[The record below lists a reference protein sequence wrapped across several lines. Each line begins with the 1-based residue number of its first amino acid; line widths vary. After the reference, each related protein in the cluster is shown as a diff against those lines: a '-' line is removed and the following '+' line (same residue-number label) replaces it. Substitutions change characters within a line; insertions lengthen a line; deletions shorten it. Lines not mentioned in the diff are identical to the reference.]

1 MLLSLFETM
10 KTILSLLLVVAFI
23 AATECRA
30 GDTPPAPA
38 QHARTYD
45 FAYLVQPENKSFLVQ
60 VFDDGKRTY
69 LQFTRP
75 EPVPAIFVVTSAGQ
89 ILLTPKREGQFF
101 VIERVEQQ
109 LLITLG
115 AIRVSVRYVGKDRRE
130 YPPALFGATKPVQIT
145 GSAPTPVSAEQIR
158 ASRATAPDAQ
168 PVASA
173 GVARAPEAEAP
184 AVPVPANPPIPSWL
198 VRTEDRT
205 ISVTLARWAL
215 AAGYA
220 FSWDAPRD
228 FPTTIP
234 AVFNEPFEKA
244 VLDVVMSYSNS
255 DAPIKAEFTRFG
267 PNKVL
272 RIVKYQ
278 GNSHE

>member
-1 MLLSLFETM
+1 MKHHLVLFF
-10 KTILSLLLVVAFI
+10 ILGLVQ
-23 AATECRA
+23 AARVGADDGT
-30 GDTPPAPA
+30 
-38 QHARTYD
+38 HTYD
-45 FAYLVQPENKSFLVQ
+45 FSYQIQGDSRIAPVQA
-60 VFDDGKRTY
+60 FDDGKRTY
-69 LQFTRP
+69 IQMSHP
-75 EPVPAIFVVTSAGQ
+75 DPAPAIFAVTSAGQ
-89 ILLTPKREGQFF
+89 VLMSARPERQFL
-101 VIERVEQQ
+101 VLERVEKQW
-109 LLITLG
+109 LLTLG
-115 AIRVSVRYVGKDRRE
+115 AAKATIRYMGHAKRE
-130 YPPALFGATKPVQIT
+130 DPPALFGATKPVQTT

-173 GVARAPEAEAP
+173 GVAHAPEAEAP
-184 AVPVPANPPIPSWL
+184 AVPVPASPPIPSWL

-244 VLDVVMSYSNS
+244 VLDVVMSYSKS